1 DAAAVGNV
9 REEDPLA
16 PAAGGVRGAVHP
28 GRRAAGVDARGN
40 LVRRIPPAGADVLEA
55 SLVDEL
61 PVVGVVAGNAD
72 AVLSG
77 HGEIAEGLPFRVSFA
92 GRPPG
97 LTRKRKIRA
106 RSGTRI
112 SRRPARTGP
121 PDGGRRRPVSGDLF
135 DVLLRI

>member
-1 DAAAVGNV
+1 RDVRSVDRHNVLPDLQHVGLQEQDAAVGPDGEIGAWPVVEEDAAAVGNV

-28 GRRAAGVDARGN
+28 GGGTAGVDARGN
-40 LVRRIPPAGADVLEA
+40 LSRRIPPAGAAVLDA

-77 HGEIAEGLPFRVSFA
+77 HGEIAEGLQFRV
-92 GRPPG
+92 
-97 LTRKRKIRA
+97 
-106 RSGTRI
+106 
-112 SRRPARTGP
+112 
-121 PDGGRRRPVSGDLF
+121 
-135 DVLLRI
+135 